1 MRKLVEA
8 GADVFRI
15 NMSHGGRELLG
26 QRVAAIRAVEREV
39 DQGIGILVDLQGPK
53 LRIGTF
59 AGGSVSLKAGGR
71 FDLDSDPKEGDSR
84 RVHLP
89 HPEILGALAPGH
101 SVLLDDGKLRMRVV
115 RAKPDRAE
123 LEVLVGGVL
132 SNRKG
137 ISLPDTLIPVAA
149 MTEKDRGDLEAALDC
164 DVDWIALSF
173 VQRPEDLAEVHKIA
187 RGRAKVLA
195 KIEKPQAVARLTEI
209 MEASDALMVARGDL
223 GVEMPI
229 EKVPGLQKRITREAR
244 RLGKPVVVATQMLET
259 MIESPVPTRAEVSD
273 VATAVFEGA
282 DAVMLSAESAVGK
295 HPVEAVAMMNRI
307 AEEVEGD
314 GNFRR
319 IIDAQRT
326 EHESTISDA
335 ISAAARAISDTLEL
349 KCIVA
354 LSQSGRTAYR
364 VARERSAAPVLA
376 LSASLGT
383 VRQLSLVW
391 GVHAVHTDE
400 FENMAEMINRSCR
413 IARAEGFAVPGDRLM
428 IVAGVPFGVA
438 GSTNTIRIAFVPN

>member
-1 MRKLVEA
+1 
-8 GADVFRI
+8 
-15 NMSHGGRELLG
+15 
-26 QRVAAIRAVEREV
+26 
-39 DQGIGILVDLQGPK
+39 
-53 LRIGTF
+53 
-59 AGGSVSLKAGGR
+59 
-71 FDLDSDPKEGDSR
+71 
-84 RVHLP
+84 
-89 HPEILGALAPGH
+89 
-101 SVLLDDGKLRMRVV
+101 
-115 RAKPDRAE
+115 
-123 LEVLVGGVL
+123 
-132 SNRKG
+132 
-137 ISLPDTLIPVAA
+137 
-149 MTEKDRGDLEAALDC
+149 
-164 DVDWIALSF
+164 
-173 VQRPEDLAEVHKIA
+173 
-187 RGRAKVLA
+187 
-195 KIEKPQAVARLTEI
+195 
-209 MEASDALMVARGDL
+209 
-223 GVEMPI
+223 MPI

-259 MIESPVPTRAEVSD
+259 MIQSPVPTRAEVSD

-295 HPVEAVAMMNRI
+295 YPVEAVAMMNRI

-335 ISAAARAISDTLEL
+335 ISAAARAISDTLDL

-376 LSASLGT
+376 LSASINT

-391 GVHAVHTDE
+391 GVHAVHTNE